1 LPTARAALSTPPS
14 SRRKGWSST
23 VSSSP
28 IVADLVH
35 GVSGELLVDRAAAF
49 VDVALGRLDGAPD
62 HQCAVAGSYDAP

>member
-1 LPTARAALSTPPS
+1 
-14 SRRKGWSST
+14 